1 MMDDASYS
9 LMDDESG
16 DDDKDVLISDESR
29 QD

>member
-1 MMDDASYS
+1 MDDASYS